1 MLWNRSLEKREVG
14 VAMLDLK
21 SLLGLVLIACV
32 NPRVILVGMLIC
44 RLGTLTGDINK
55 GLVSSCFC
63 PATEYCLI
71 VNY

>member
-1 MLWNRSLEKREVG
+1 
-14 VAMLDLK
+14 MLDLK

-32 NPRVILVGMLIC
+32 NPSVILVGTLMC
-44 RLGTLTGDINK
+44 RLGTFTAYFIK